1 MRPLSMDDYTDT
13 EFTGQKKKPLVERMG
28 LIPYGGRE
36 NAPFMRNLKAAI
48 NKLGATA
55 LGDNDAVMG
64 AYNISREVA
73 EGLKFK
79 DNDKTEDTLRHILL
93 GGLVES
99 SQGQAF
105 IAGREGED
113 KESRIDHNNNLF
125 GKALRKKYPDRQS
138 FVNAAI
144 ATAIAVGEGNMKN
157 VEELNGLLPMLSMG
171 TPGDFQRA
179 MPPMPEDTA
188 PAPAP
193 IPENIKEPDPRKSTD
208 DYTVTQKKGGIMKAQ
223 QGVMPMTKATSNPTG
238 NKPPETVN
246 VPRGVGRPKNEP
258 ESNDIRDIAIA
269 KLKNSLGLK
278 KGAVKIDKELKEGT
292 KPKEST
298 GMAVMIGLGAP
309 EIDYSKGEEG
319 DPPPGATKKEVA
331 DDQMVL
337 MSEGELVVPA
347 NVVRYHGLA
356 TYEGMRREAL
366 SGLQEMEFDGQ
377 ISYIDEGKTKKTR
390 EGGIMKAQQ
399 GITPLPV
406 AEAASSQFLMKPTDM
421 EVYSPARPFPIRPLE
436 PQPVYPQV
444 SQYTPVYPTYAG
456 LAGSP
461 KVVAPNIGYY
471 LPEEQR
477 SSFMR
482 PDAYPTSVV
491 PTATSIGAPP
501 VVNNIPY
508 DDMLS
513 STPPAATTTQPTTT
527 TTTATTTQAEPPQ
540 VVSEEQEDYIRSG
553 QADQEIAKANRI
565 AQNLQQGRADEARGT
580 YPEFTGFSDFPDSID
595 MNQLSKENL
604 KKEFDTLRDTTAE
617 GFKDLFRG
625 PEDLK
630 TTSPFEDAG
639 KYKNL
644 PLSNLPSAFLESI
657 TNPRRAAIRNENYNP
672 SKADIAAALNPS
684 IRFDSK
690 ALQAKANELTPDQLE
705 QYGYDEKNTVKVV
718 TGYDPDTGEQIVEE
732 LGTYVGTTQ
741 EALAEAN
748 RTYTDMGTYT
758 SAEKSKRRGEANQRR
773 AQETGLAAEGI
784 KSVTA
789 AEQVAYININKSL
802 NQGQF
807 DPNGVMGV
815 KQFADFK
822 KTGLQMND
830 FFKLSR
836 AEQSFYAAARTG
848 DTVEPWVIDSMRE
861 GTTQAF
867 DDMNRLNNAHILKSD
882 EYEIQSDKQFKPAD
896 AREGVEVNVMSYW
909 QSKEGQ
915 AKGQELGVLAKPT
928 GGVGAGMASKL
939 KSAKLAEDYNTVSA
953 SDAFKQFSANLKK

>member
-1 MRPLSMDDYTDT
+1 MRPLSTDDYTDT

-125 GKALRKKYPDRQS
+125 GKALREKYPDRQS
-138 FVNAAI
+138 FINAAI

-223 QGVMPMTKATSNPTG
+223 TGTMPMTKATSNPTG

-269 KLKNSLGLK
+269 KLKDSLGLK
-278 KGAVKIDKELKEGT
+278 KGAVKIDKKLKEGT

-298 GMAVMIGLGAP
+298 GMSVMIGLGTP

-399 GITPLPV
+399 GITPLPA
-406 AEAASSQFLMKPTDM
+406 AEAASSQFLMKPQDM
-421 EVYSPARPFPIRPLE
+421 EVYTPARPFPIRPLE

-482 PDAYPTSVV
+482 PDAYPTGVV

-501 VVNNIPY
+501 VVNTIPF

-527 TTTATTTQAEPPQ
+527 ATTTQAEPPQ
-540 VVSEEQEDYIRSG
+540 VVSEEQKDYIRSG
-553 QADQEIAKANRI
+553 QADQEIAKFNR
-565 AQNLQQGRADEARGT
+565 ALQGAEQAREDESRRT
-580 YPEFTGFSDFPDSID
+580 YDDFTGFSDYSID

-604 KKEFDTLRDTTAE
+604 KKEFDTLQDTTAE
-617 GFKDLFRG
+617 GFKNLFRG
-625 PEDLK
+625 PVDLK
-630 TTSPFEDAG
+630 TTSPFDKDAG
-639 KYKNL
+639 KYGTL
-644 PLSNLPSAFLESI
+644 PLSNLPTAFLESI
-657 TNPRRAAIRNENYNP
+657 TNPQRAAIRNENYNP
-672 SKADIAAALNPS
+672 SKLDIAAVLNPS

-690 ALQAKANELTPDQLE
+690 ALQIEANKLTSDQLK
-705 QYGYDEKNTVKVV
+705 QYGYDVNNPNTVRVF
-718 TGYDPDTGEQIVEE
+718 TGKYDSDGNPITQE
-732 LGTYVGTTQ
+732 LGTYTGTTQ

-748 RTYTDMGTYT
+748 RTYTDAGTYT
-758 SAEKSKRRGEANQRR
+758 SREKSKRRGEANERR
-773 AQETGLAAEGI
+773 AKETGLAAEGI

-789 AEQVAYININKSL
+789 AEQAAYTKINTAL
-802 NQGQF
+802 NEGQF

-815 KQFADFK
+815 KQYADFK

-836 AEQSFYAAARTG
+836 AEQAFYAAARTG
-848 DTVEPWVIDSMRE
+848 DTVEPWVIDSMKE

-867 DDMNRLNNAHILKSD
+867 DDMNRTNNANTLRSD
-882 EYEIQSDKQFKPAD
+882 KYEIQSDKQFKPAD

-909 QSKEGQ
+909 QSKEGREK
-915 AKGQELGVLAKPT
+915 AKELGVK
-928 GGVGAGMASKL
+928 VG
-939 KSAKLAEDYNTVSA
+939 
-953 SDAFKQFSANLKK
+953 

>member
-1 MRPLSMDDYTDT
+1 MRPLSTDDYTDT
-13 EFTGQKKKPLVERMG
+13 EFTEQPKKPLIERLAG
-28 LIPYGGRE
+28 GPYRGRKG
-36 NAPFMRNLKAAI
+36 AGFLHNLKA
-48 NKLGATA
+48 LGARA
-55 LGDNDAVMG
+55 LFKFLGDDDAVMD

-73 EGLKFK
+73 ENLQFK
-79 DNDKTEDTLRHILL
+79 DDDMTEDTLRHILL

-99 SQGQAF
+99 DQGQGI
-105 IAGREGED
+105 IADREGKD
-113 KESRIDHNNNLF
+113 PESRIDNNNNLY
-125 GKALRKKYPDRQS
+125 GKALREKYPNKDD
-138 FVNAAI
+138 FINAAVS
-144 ATAIAVGEGNMKN
+144 IAVSIADRNFEGMEIGNLK
-157 VEELNGLLPMLSMG
+157 PMLSLGAKGSSAFIGPVIPERIVEEGG
-171 TPGDFQRA
+171 TA
-179 MPPMPEDTA
+179 ST

-193 IPENIKEPDPRKSTD
+193 IPENIKEPDPMKSTD

-278 KGAVKIDKELKEGT
+278 KGAVKIDEELKEGT

-298 GMAVMIGLGAP
+298 GMSVMIGLGAP

-399 GITPLPV
+399 GITPLPA
-406 AEAASSQFLMKPTDM
+406 AEAASSQFLMRPQDM
-421 EVYSPARPFPIRPLE
+421 EVYTPARPFPIRPLE
-436 PQPVYPQV
+436 PQPAYPQV

-482 PDAYPTSVV
+482 PDAYPTGVV

-501 VVNNIPY
+501 VVNTIPF

-527 TTTATTTQAEPPQ
+527 TQAEPPK

-553 QADQEIAKANRI
+553 QADQEIAKFNRALQE
-565 AQNLQQGRADEARGT
+565 AQQDRRDEVNRTYDDFKGIDEFQKDVKKLYGQDFTKQLTDLQ
-580 YPEFTGFSDFPDSID
+580 
-595 MNQLSKENL
+595 
-604 KKEFDTLRDTTAE
+604 DTTAE
-617 GFKDLFRG
+617 GFKNLFRG
-625 PEDLK
+625 PVDLK
-630 TTSPFEDAG
+630 TTSPFDKDAG
-639 KYKNL
+639 KYGTL
-644 PLSNLPSAFLESI
+644 PLSNLPTAFLESI
-657 TNPRRAAIRNENYNP
+657 TNPQRAAIRNENYNP
-672 SKADIAAALNPS
+672 SKLDIVAALNPS
-684 IRFDSK
+684 IRFDSE
-690 ALQAKANELTPDQLE
+690 ALQTEADKLTPEQLK
-705 QYGYDEKNTVKVV
+705 QYGYDVDNPNTVRVF
-718 TGYDPDTGEQIVEE
+718 TGKYDSDGDPIIQE
-732 LGTYVGTTQ
+732 LGTYTPVAKSPAQ
-741 EALAEAN
+741 IAREEAS
-748 RTYTDMGTYT
+748 D
-758 SAEKSKRRGEANQRR
+758 RRGESSARR
-773 AQETGLAAEGI
+773 AKETGFDKQGI
-784 KSVTA
+784 SQISAQEVQAHT
-789 AEQVAYININKSL
+789 NINKSL
-802 NQGQF
+802 NQGQY

-815 KQFADFK
+815 EQYADFK

-848 DTVEPWVIDSMRE
+848 STVEPWVIDSMRE

-867 DDMNRLNNAHILKSD
+867 DDMNRTNNANTLRSD
-882 EYEIQSDKQFKPAD
+882 KYEIQSDKQFKPAD

-915 AKGQELGVLAKPT
+915 EKAKELGVE
-928 GGVGAGMASKL
+928 VG
-939 KSAKLAEDYNTVSA
+939 
-953 SDAFKQFSANLKK
+953 

>member
-1 MRPLSMDDYTDT
+1 MRPLSTDDYTDT
-13 EFTGQKKKPLVERMG
+13 EFTGQKKKSLVERMG

-125 GKALRKKYPDRQS
+125 GKALREKYPDRQS
-138 FVNAAI
+138 FINAAI

-223 QGVMPMTKATSNPTG
+223 TGTMPMTKATSNPTG

-399 GITPLPV
+399 GITPLPA
-406 AEAASSQFLMKPTDM
+406 AEAASSQFLMKPQDM
-421 EVYSPARPFPIRPLE
+421 EVYTPARPFPIRPLE
-436 PQPVYPQV
+436 PQSVYPQV

-482 PDAYPTSVV
+482 PDAYPTGVV

-501 VVNNIPY
+501 VVNTIPF

-527 TTTATTTQAEPPQ
+527 TTQVEPPK

-553 QADQEIAKANRI
+553 QADQEIAQVNRALQE
-565 AQNLQQGRADEARGT
+565 AQQAREDESKRT
-580 YPEFTGFSDFPDSID
+580 YPEFKGIDEFQKDVKKLYGQDFTNVFDQTQKDASE
-595 MNQLSKENL
+595 MFKNL
-604 KKEFDTLRDTTAE
+604 IR
-617 GFKDLFRG
+617 
-625 PEDLK
+625 PPVDLK
-630 TTSPFEDAG
+630 EVGPTDTGG
-639 KYKNL
+639 KYKEL
-644 PLSNLPSAFLESI
+644 PLSNLPGAFLESI
-657 TNPRRAAIRNENYNP
+657 TDPQRAAIRNERYNP
-672 SKADIAAALNPS
+672 SANDIASTILGPDA
-684 IRFDSK
+684 
-690 ALQAKANELTPDQLE
+690 TPDDIRKKAMSLTE
-705 QYGYDEKNTVKVV
+705 AEESAYGYDETKVMKVV
-718 TGYDPDTGEQIVEE
+718 TGYDSDGKPIVEE
-732 LGTYVGTTQ
+732 LGTYTPVAKSPAQ
-741 EALAEAN
+741 IAREEAS
-748 RTYTDMGTYT
+748 D
-758 SAEKSKRRGEANQRR
+758 RRGESAARR
-773 AQETGLAAEGI
+773 AKETGFDKQGI
-784 KSVTA
+784 SQISAQEVQAHT
-789 AEQVAYININKSL
+789 NINKSL
-802 NQGQF
+802 NQGQY

-815 KQFADFK
+815 EQYADFK

-848 DTVEPWVIDSMRE
+848 STVEPWVIDSMRE

-867 DDMNRLNNAHILKSD
+867 DDMNRTNNANTLRSD
-882 EYEIQSDKQFKPAD
+882 KYEIQSDKQFKPAN

-909 QSKEGQ
+909 QSKEGREK
-915 AKGQELGVLAKPT
+915 AKELGVK
-928 GGVGAGMASKL
+928 VG
-939 KSAKLAEDYNTVSA
+939 
-953 SDAFKQFSANLKK
+953 

>member
-1 MRPLSMDDYTDT
+1 MRPLSTDDYTDT

-125 GKALRKKYPDRQS
+125 GKALREKYPDRQS
-138 FVNAAI
+138 FINAAI

-223 QGVMPMTKATSNPTG
+223 TGTMPMTKVTSNPTG

-269 KLKNSLGLK
+269 KLKDSLGLK

-298 GMAVMIGLGAP
+298 GMAVMIGLGTP

-399 GITPLPV
+399 GITPLPA
-406 AEAASSQFLMKPTDM
+406 AEAASSQFLMRPQDM
-421 EVYSPARPFPIRPLE
+421 EVYTPARPFPIRPLA

-482 PDAYPTSVV
+482 PDAYPTGVV

-501 VVNNIPY
+501 VVNTIPF

-527 TTTATTTQAEPPQ
+527 TTTQAEPPK

-553 QADQEIAKANRI
+553 QADQEIAQVNRALQE
-565 AQNLQQGRADEARGT
+565 AQQARRDEVNRTYDDFKGIDEFQKDVKKLYGQDFTKQLTKLQDEAA
-580 YPEFTGFSDFPDSID
+580 EDFK
-595 MNQLSKENL
+595 N
-604 KKEFDTLRDTTAE
+604 
-617 GFKDLFRG
+617 LFRG
-625 PEDLK
+625 PVDLK
-630 TTSPFEDAG
+630 EVGPTDTGG
-639 KYKNL
+639 KYKDL
-644 PLSNLPSAFLESI
+644 PLSNLPGAFLESI
-657 TNPRRAAIRNENYNP
+657 TDPQRAAIRNERYNP
-672 SKADIAAALNPS
+672 GTHDIASTILGPDA
-684 IRFDSK
+684 
-690 ALQAKANELTPDQLE
+690 TPDDIRKKARALTDNE
-705 QYGYDEKNTVKVV
+705 KSAYGYDETKVVKVV
-718 TGYDPDTGEQIVEE
+718 TGIDPDTGEQIVED
-732 LGTYVGTTQ
+732 LGTYTPIAKSPAQ
-741 EALAEAN
+741 IAREEAS
-748 RTYTDMGTYT
+748 D
-758 SAEKSKRRGEANQRR
+758 RRGESAARR
-773 AQETGLAAEGI
+773 AKETGFDKQGI
-784 KSVTA
+784 SQISAQEVQAHT
-789 AEQVAYININKSL
+789 NINKSL
-802 NQGQF
+802 NQGQY

-815 KQFADFK
+815 EQYADFK

-848 DTVEPWVIDSMRE
+848 STVEPWVIDSMRE

-867 DDMNRLNNAHILKSD
+867 DDMNRTNNANTLRSD
-882 EYEIQSDKQFKPAD
+882 KYEIQSDKQFKPAD

-909 QSKEGQ
+909 QSKEGREK
-915 AKGQELGVLAKPT
+915 AKELGVE
-928 GGVGAGMASKL
+928 VG
-939 KSAKLAEDYNTVSA
+939 
-953 SDAFKQFSANLKK
+953 

>member
-1 MRPLSMDDYTDT
+1 MKSHKMRRTQRAEDMRPLSTDDYTDT
-13 EFTGQKKKPLVERMG
+13 EFTEQPKKPLIERLAG
-28 LIPYGGRE
+28 GPYRGRKG
-36 NAPFMRNLKAAI
+36 AGFLHNLKA
-48 NKLGATA
+48 LGARA
-55 LGDNDAVMG
+55 LFKFLRDDDAVMD

-73 EGLKFK
+73 ENLQFK
-79 DNDKTEDTLRHILL
+79 DDDMTEDTLRHILL

-99 SQGQAF
+99 DQGQGI
-105 IAGREGED
+105 IADREGKD
-113 KESRIDHNNNLF
+113 PESRIDNNNNLY
-125 GKALRKKYPDRQS
+125 GKALREKYPNKDD
-138 FVNAAI
+138 FINAAVS
-144 ATAIAVGEGNMKN
+144 IAVSIADRNFEGMEIGNLK
-157 VEELNGLLPMLSMG
+157 PMLSLGAKGSSAFIGPVIPERIVEEGG
-171 TPGDFQRA
+171 TA
-179 MPPMPEDTA
+179 ST

-193 IPENIKEPDPRKSTD
+193 IPENIKEPDPMKSTD

-223 QGVMPMTKATSNPTG
+223 TGTMPMTKATSNPTG
-238 NKPPETVN
+238 NKPTKTVN
-246 VPRGVGRPKNEP
+246 VPRGVGRPKNQP

-269 KLKNSLGLK
+269 KLKDSIGLK
-278 KGAVKIDKELKEGT
+278 KGAVKIDEELKEGT

-298 GMAVMIGLGAP
+298 GMSVMIGLGAP

-399 GITPLPV
+399 GITPLPA
-406 AEAASSQFLMKPTDM
+406 AEAASSQFLMRPQDM
-421 EVYSPARPFPIRPLE
+421 EVYTPARPFPIRPLE
-436 PQPVYPQV
+436 PQSVYPQV

-482 PDAYPTSVV
+482 PDAYPTGVV

-501 VVNNIPY
+501 VVNTIPF

-527 TTTATTTQAEPPQ
+527 TTQAEPPK

-553 QADQEIAKANRI
+553 QADQEIAKFNRALQE
-565 AQNLQQGRADEARGT
+565 AQQDRRDEVNRTYDDFKGIDEFQKDVKKLYGQDFTKQLTDLQ
-580 YPEFTGFSDFPDSID
+580 
-595 MNQLSKENL
+595 
-604 KKEFDTLRDTTAE
+604 DTTAE
-617 GFKDLFRG
+617 GFKNLFRG
-625 PEDLK
+625 PVDLK
-630 TTSPFEDAG
+630 TTSPFDKDAG
-639 KYKNL
+639 KYGTL
-644 PLSNLPSAFLESI
+644 PLSNLPTAFLESI
-657 TNPRRAAIRNENYNP
+657 TNPQRAAIRNQNYNP
-672 SKADIAAALNPS
+672 SKLDIVAALNPS
-684 IRFDSK
+684 IRFDSE
-690 ALQAKANELTPDQLE
+690 ALQTEADKLTPEQLK
-705 QYGYDEKNTVKVV
+705 QYGYDVDNPNTVRVF
-718 TGYDPDTGEQIVEE
+718 TGKYDSDGDPIIQE
-732 LGTYVGTTQ
+732 LGTYTPVAKSPAQ
-741 EALAEAN
+741 IAREEAS
-748 RTYTDMGTYT
+748 D
-758 SAEKSKRRGEANQRR
+758 RRGESSARR
-773 AQETGLAAEGI
+773 AKETGFDKQGI
-784 KSVTA
+784 SQISAQEVQAHT
-789 AEQVAYININKSL
+789 NINKSL
-802 NQGQF
+802 NQGQY

-815 KQFADFK
+815 EQYADFK

-848 DTVEPWVIDSMRE
+848 STVEPWVIDSMRE

-867 DDMNRLNNAHILKSD
+867 DDMNRTNNANTLRSD
-882 EYEIQSDKQFKPAD
+882 KYEIQSDKQFKPAD

-909 QSKEGQ
+909 QSKEGREK
-915 AKGQELGVLAKPT
+915 AKELGVE
-928 GGVGAGMASKL
+928 VG
-939 KSAKLAEDYNTVSA
+939 
-953 SDAFKQFSANLKK
+953 

>member
-1 MRPLSMDDYTDT
+1 MRPLSTDDYTDT
-13 EFTGQKKKPLVERMG
+13 EFTEQPKKPLIERLAG
-28 LIPYGGRE
+28 GPYRGRKG
-36 NAPFMRNLKAAI
+36 AGFLHNLKA
-48 NKLGATA
+48 LGARA
-55 LGDNDAVMG
+55 LFKFLGDDDAVMD

-73 EGLKFK
+73 ENLQFK
-79 DNDKTEDTLRHILL
+79 DDDMTEDTLRHILL

-99 SQGQAF
+99 DQGQGI
-105 IAGREGED
+105 IADREGKD
-113 KESRIDHNNNLF
+113 PESRIDNNNNLY
-125 GKALRKKYPDRQS
+125 GKALREKYPNKDD
-138 FVNAAI
+138 FINAAVS
-144 ATAIAVGEGNMKN
+144 IAVSIADRNFEGMEIGNLK
-157 VEELNGLLPMLSMG
+157 PMLSLGAKGSSAFIGPVIPEQIVEEGG
-171 TPGDFQRA
+171 TA
-179 MPPMPEDTA
+179 ST

-193 IPENIKEPDPRKSTD
+193 IPENIKEPDPMKSTD

-238 NKPPETVN
+238 NTPPETVN
-246 VPRGVGRPKNEP
+246 VPRGVGRPKNQP

-298 GMAVMIGLGAP
+298 GMAVMIGLGTP

-399 GITPLPV
+399 GITPLPA
-406 AEAASSQFLMKPTDM
+406 AEAASSQFLMRPQDM
-421 EVYSPARPFPIRPLE
+421 EVYTPARPFPIRPLE
-436 PQPVYPQV
+436 PQSVYPQV

-482 PDAYPTSVV
+482 PDAYPTGVV

-501 VVNNIPY
+501 VVNTIPF

-513 STPPAATTTQPTTT
+513 STPPVATTTQPTTT
-527 TTTATTTQAEPPQ
+527 TTQAEPPK

-553 QADQEIAKANRI
+553 QADQEIAEANRI
-565 AQNLQQGRADEARGT
+565 SQNLQQGRADAREQDRKDALSGGR
-580 YPEFTGFSDFPDSID
+580 PEFKGIDAFQDDVKELYGQDFTK
-595 MNQLSKENL
+595 QLTDL
-604 KKEFDTLRDTTAE
+604 QDTTAE
-617 GFKDLFRG
+617 GFKNLFRG
-625 PEDLK
+625 PVDLK
-630 TTSPFEDAG
+630 TTSPFDKDAG
-639 KYKNL
+639 KYGTL
-644 PLSNLPSAFLESI
+644 PLSNLPTAFLESI
-657 TNPRRAAIRNENYNP
+657 TNPQRAAIRNENYNP
-672 SKADIAAALNPS
+672 SKLDIAAALNPS
-684 IRFDSK
+684 IRFDKDALEK
-690 ALQAKANELTPDQLE
+690 AKNALTPDQLK
-705 QYGYDEKNTVKVV
+705 QHGYDVDNPNTVRVF
-718 TGYDPDTGEQIVEE
+718 TGKYDSDGDPIIQE
-732 LGTYVGTTQ
+732 LGTYTPVDSVTGLKIDLKKIGKPGYMSQ
-741 EALAEAN
+741 AALDARQRREEAS
-748 RTYTDMGTYT
+748 D
-758 SAEKSKRRGEANQRR
+758 RRGESAARR
-773 AQETGLAAEGI
+773 AKETGFDKQGI
-784 KSVTA
+784 SQISAQEVQA
-789 AEQVAYININKSL
+789 HANINKSL
-802 NQGQF
+802 NQGQY

-815 KQFADFK
+815 EQYADFK

-848 DTVEPWVIDSMRE
+848 STVEPWVIDSMKE

-867 DDMNRLNNAHILKSD
+867 DDMNRTNNANTLRSD
-882 EYEIQSDKQFKPAD
+882 KYEIQSDKQFKPAD

-915 AKGQELGVLAKPT
+915 EKAKELGVE
-928 GGVGAGMASKL
+928 VG
-939 KSAKLAEDYNTVSA
+939 
-953 SDAFKQFSANLKK
+953 

>member
-1 MRPLSMDDYTDT
+1 MRPLSTDDYTDT
-13 EFTGQKKKPLVERMG
+13 EFTEQPKKPLIERLAG
-28 LIPYGGRE
+28 GPYRGRKG
-36 NAPFMRNLKAAI
+36 AGFLHNLKA
-48 NKLGATA
+48 LGARA
-55 LGDNDAVMG
+55 LFKFLGDDDAVMD

-73 EGLKFK
+73 ENLQFK
-79 DNDKTEDTLRHILL
+79 DDDMTEDTLRHILL

-99 SQGQAF
+99 DQGQGI
-105 IAGREGED
+105 IADREGKD
-113 KESRIDHNNNLF
+113 PESRIDNNNNLY
-125 GKALRKKYPDRQS
+125 GKALREKYPNKDD
-138 FVNAAI
+138 FINAAVS
-144 ATAIAVGEGNMKN
+144 IAVSIADRNFEGMEIGNLK
-157 VEELNGLLPMLSMG
+157 PMLSLGAKGSSAFIGPVIPERIVEEGG
-171 TPGDFQRA
+171 TA
-179 MPPMPEDTA
+179 ST

-193 IPENIKEPDPRKSTD
+193 IPENIKEPDPMKSTD

-223 QGVMPMTKATSNPTG
+223 TGTMPMTKATSNPTG

-246 VPRGVGRPKNEP
+246 VPRGVGRPKNQP

-269 KLKNSLGLK
+269 KLKDSLGLK

-399 GITPLPV
+399 GITPLPA
-406 AEAASSQFLMKPTDM
+406 AEAASSQFLMRPQDM
-421 EVYSPARPFPIRPLE
+421 EVYTPARPFPIRPLE

-482 PDAYPTSVV
+482 PDAYPTGVV

-501 VVNNIPY
+501 VVNTIPF

-527 TTTATTTQAEPPQ
+527 TTQAEPPK

-553 QADQEIAKANRI
+553 QADQEVAKFNRALQE
-565 AQNLQQGRADEARGT
+565 AQQDRRDEVNRTYDDFKGIDEFQKDVKKLYGQDFTKQLTKLQDEAA
-580 YPEFTGFSDFPDSID
+580 EDFK
-595 MNQLSKENL
+595 N
-604 KKEFDTLRDTTAE
+604 
-617 GFKDLFRG
+617 LFRG
-625 PEDLK
+625 PVDLK
-630 TTSPFEDAG
+630 TTSPFDKDAG
-639 KYKNL
+639 KYGTL

-657 TNPRRAAIRNENYNP
+657 TNPQRAAIRNENYNP
-672 SKADIAAALNPS
+672 SKLDIAAALNPS
-684 IRFDSK
+684 IRFDKDALEK
-690 ALQAKANELTPDQLE
+690 AKNALTPEQLK
-705 QYGYDEKNTVKVV
+705 QYGYDVNNPNTVRVF
-718 TGYDPDTGEQIVEE
+718 TGKYDSDGKPIVEE
-732 LGTYVGTTQ
+732 LGTYTPVAKSPAQ
-741 EALAEAN
+741 IAREEAS
-748 RTYTDMGTYT
+748 D
-758 SAEKSKRRGEANQRR
+758 RRGESAARR
-773 AQETGLAAEGI
+773 AKETGFDKQGI
-784 KSVTA
+784 SQISAQEVQAHT
-789 AEQVAYININKSL
+789 NINKSL
-802 NQGQF
+802 NQGQY

-815 KQFADFK
+815 EQYADFK

-848 DTVEPWVIDSMRE
+848 STVEPWVIDSMRE

-867 DDMNRLNNAHILKSD
+867 DDMNRTNNANTLRSD
-882 EYEIQSDKQFKPAD
+882 KYEIQSDKQFKPAD

-909 QSKEGQ
+909 QSKEGREK
-915 AKGQELGVLAKPT
+915 AKELGVE
-928 GGVGAGMASKL
+928 VG
-939 KSAKLAEDYNTVSA
+939 
-953 SDAFKQFSANLKK
+953 

>member
-1 MRPLSMDDYTDT
+1 MRPLSTDDYTDT
-13 EFTGQKKKPLVERMG
+13 EFTGQKKKSLVERMG

-125 GKALRKKYPDRQS
+125 GKALREKYPDRQS
-138 FVNAAI
+138 FINAAI

-179 MPPMPEDTA
+179 MPPMPEDFDDPRLSDQDLRTA

-193 IPENIKEPDPRKSTD
+193 IPENIKEPDPKKSTD

-246 VPRGVGRPKNEP
+246 VPRGVGRPKNQP

-269 KLKNSLGLK
+269 KLKDSLGLK

-298 GMAVMIGLGAP
+298 GMSVMIGLGAP

-399 GITPLPV
+399 GITPLPA

-421 EVYSPARPFPIRPLE
+421 EVYTPARPFPIRPLE

-482 PDAYPTSVV
+482 PDAYPTGVV

-501 VVNNIPY
+501 VVNTIPF

-527 TTTATTTQAEPPQ
+527 TTQAEPPK

-553 QADQEIAKANRI
+553 QADQEIAEANRI
-565 AQNLQQGRADEARGT
+565 SQNLQQGRADAREQDRKDALSGGR
-580 YPEFTGFSDFPDSID
+580 PEFKGIDAFQEDVKKLYGQDFT
-595 MNQLSKENL
+595 KEL
-604 KKEFDTLRDTTAE
+604 TDLQDKTAE
-617 GFKDLFRG
+617 GFKNLFRG
-625 PEDLK
+625 PVDLK
-630 TTSPFEDAG
+630 TTSPFDKDAG
-639 KYKNL
+639 KYGTL
-644 PLSNLPSAFLESI
+644 PLSNLPTAFLESI
-657 TNPRRAAIRNENYNP
+657 TNPQRAAIRNENYNP
-672 SKADIAAALNPS
+672 SKLDIAAVLNPS

-690 ALQAKANELTPDQLE
+690 ALQIEANKLTSDQLK
-705 QYGYDEKNTVKVV
+705 QYGYDENNPNTVRVV
-718 TGYDPDTGEQIVEE
+718 TGIDPATGEQIVEE
-732 LGTYVGTTQ
+732 LGTYTPVDSVTGLKIDLKKIGQ
-741 EALAEAN
+741 PGYMSQAALDARQRREEAS
-748 RTYTDMGTYT
+748 D
-758 SAEKSKRRGEANQRR
+758 RRGESAARR
-773 AQETGLAAEGI
+773 AKETGFDKQGI
-784 KSVTA
+784 SQISAQEV
-789 AEQVAYININKSL
+789 QAYNNINKAL

-815 KQFADFK
+815 EQYADFK

-848 DTVEPWVIDSMRE
+848 STVEPWVIDSMRE

-867 DDMNRLNNAHILKSD
+867 DDMNRTNNANTLRSD
-882 EYEIQSDKQFKPAD
+882 KYEIQSDKQFKPAD
-896 AREGVEVNVMSYW
+896 AREGVEVNVISYW

-915 AKGQELGVLAKPT
+915 EKAKELGVE
-928 GGVGAGMASKL
+928 VG
-939 KSAKLAEDYNTVSA
+939 
-953 SDAFKQFSANLKK
+953 

>member
-13 EFTGQKKKPLVERMG
+13 EFTGQKKKSLVERMG

-73 EGLKFK
+73 DGLKFK

-113 KESRIDHNNNLF
+113 KESKIDHNNNLF
-125 GKALRKKYPDRQS
+125 GKALREKYPDRQS

-144 ATAIAVGEGNMKN
+144 ATAIAVGEGSMKN

-246 VPRGVGRPKNEP
+246 VPRGVGRPKNQP

-269 KLKNSLGLK
+269 KLKDSIGLK
-278 KGAVKIDKELKEGT
+278 KGAVKIDEELKEGT
-292 KPKEST
+292 KPKESA
-298 GMAVMIGLGAP
+298 GMSVMIGLGTP

-356 TYEGMRREAL
+356 AYEGMRREAL

-377 ISYIDEGKTKKTR
+377 ISYIDEGKTQKTR

-399 GITPLPV
+399 GITPLPA
-406 AEAASSQFLMKPTDM
+406 AEAASSQFLMRPEDM
-421 EVYSPARPFPIRPLE
+421 EVYTPARPFPIRPLA

-482 PDAYPTSVV
+482 PDAYPTGVV

-501 VVNNIPY
+501 VVNNIPF

-513 STPPAATTTQPTTT
+513 YTPPAATTTQPTTT
-527 TTTATTTQAEPPQ
+527 TTQAEPPK

-553 QADQEIAKANRI
+553 QADQEVAKFNRALQE
-565 AQNLQQGRADEARGT
+565 AQQSREDESRRT
-580 YPEFTGFSDFPDSID
+580 YPEFKGIDAFQDDVKELYGQDF
-595 MNQLSKENL
+595 
-604 KKEFDTLRDTTAE
+604 TTAFDQTQKDASKM
-617 GFKDLFRG
+617 FKDLIRPPVNLKEVG
-625 PEDLK
+625 PTD
-630 TTSPFEDAG
+630 TGG
-639 KYKNL
+639 KYKDL
-644 PLSNLPSAFLESI
+644 PLSNLPTAFLESI
-657 TNPRRAAIRNENYNP
+657 TDPQRAAIRNERYNP
-672 SKADIAAALNPS
+672 SANDIASTILGPDA
-684 IRFDSK
+684 
-690 ALQAKANELTPDQLE
+690 TPDDIRKKAMSLTGAE
-705 QYGYDEKNTVKVV
+705 KSAYRYDETKVMKVV
-718 TGYDPDTGEQIVEE
+718 TGTDPVTGEPIVEE
-732 LGTYVGTTQ
+732 LGTYTPVAKSPAQ
-741 EALAEAN
+741 IAREEAS
-748 RTYTDMGTYT
+748 D
-758 SAEKSKRRGEANQRR
+758 RRGESAARR
-773 AQETGLAAEGI
+773 AKETGFDKQGI
-784 KSVTA
+784 SQISAQEVQA
-789 AEQVAYININKSL
+789 HANINKSL
-802 NQGQF
+802 NQGQY

-815 KQFADFK
+815 EQYADFK

-848 DTVEPWVIDSMRE
+848 STVEPWVIDSMKG

-867 DDMNRLNNAHILKSD
+867 DDMNRTNNANTLRSD
-882 EYEIQSDKQFKPAD
+882 KYEIQSDKQFKPAD
-896 AREGVEVNVMSYW
+896 AREGVEVNVISYW

-915 AKGQELGVLAKPT
+915 EKAKELGVE
-928 GGVGAGMASKL
+928 VG
-939 KSAKLAEDYNTVSA
+939 
-953 SDAFKQFSANLKK
+953 

>member
-1 MRPLSMDDYTDT
+1 MRPLSTDDYTDT
-13 EFTGQKKKPLVERMG
+13 EFTEQPKKPLIERLAG
-28 LIPYGGRE
+28 GPYRGRKG
-36 NAPFMRNLKAAI
+36 AGFLHNLKA
-48 NKLGATA
+48 LGARA
-55 LGDNDAVMG
+55 LFKFLRDDDAVMD

-73 EGLKFK
+73 ENLQFK
-79 DNDKTEDTLRHILL
+79 DDDMTEDTLRHILL

-99 SQGQAF
+99 DQGQGI
-105 IAGREGED
+105 IADREGKD
-113 KESRIDHNNNLF
+113 PESRIDNNNNLY
-125 GKALRKKYPDRQS
+125 GKALREKYPNKDD
-138 FVNAAI
+138 FINAAVS
-144 ATAIAVGEGNMKN
+144 IAVSIADRNFEGMEIGNLK
-157 VEELNGLLPMLSMG
+157 PMLSLGAKGSSAFIGPVIPERIVEEGG
-171 TPGDFQRA
+171 TA
-179 MPPMPEDTA
+179 ST

-193 IPENIKEPDPRKSTD
+193 IPENIKEPDPMKSTD

-223 QGVMPMTKATSNPTG
+223 TGTMPMTKATSNPTG

-399 GITPLPV
+399 GITPLPA
-406 AEAASSQFLMKPTDM
+406 AEAASSQFLMKPQDM
-421 EVYSPARPFPIRPLE
+421 EVYTPARPFPIRPLE
-436 PQPVYPQV
+436 PQSVYPQV

-482 PDAYPTSVV
+482 PDAYPTGVV

-501 VVNNIPY
+501 VVNTIPF

-527 TTTATTTQAEPPQ
+527 TTATTTQAEPPQ
-540 VVSEEQEDYIRSG
+540 VVSEEQKDYIRSG

-565 AQNLQQGRADEARGT
+565 AQEAEQAREDEAKRT
-580 YPEFTGFSDFPDSID
+580 YPPFTGFSDYSID

-604 KKEFDTLRDTTAE
+604 KKEFDTLQDTTAE
-617 GFKDLFRG
+617 GFKNLFRG
-625 PEDLK
+625 PVDLK
-630 TTSPFEDAG
+630 TTSPFDKDAG
-639 KYKNL
+639 KYGTL

-657 TNPRRAAIRNENYNP
+657 TNPQRAAIRNKNYNP
-672 SKADIAAALNPS
+672 SKLDIAAALNPS
-684 IRFDSK
+684 IRFDKDALEK
-690 ALQAKANELTPDQLE
+690 AKNALTPEQLK
-705 QYGYDEKNTVKVV
+705 QHGYDVNNPNTVQVF
-718 TGYDPDTGEQIVEE
+718 TGKYDSDGDPIIQE
-732 LGTYVGTTQ
+732 LGTYTGTTQ

-748 RTYTDMGTYT
+748 RTYTDAGTYT
-758 SAEKSKRRGEANQRR
+758 AREKSKRRGEANERR
-773 AQETGLAAEGI
+773 AKETGLAAEGI
-784 KSVTA
+784 KYVTA
-789 AEQVAYININKSL
+789 AEQAAYNKINTAL
-802 NQGQF
+802 NEGQF

-815 KQFADFK
+815 KQYADFK

-836 AEQSFYAAARTG
+836 AEQAFYAAAKTG
-848 DTVEPWVIDSMRE
+848 DTVEPWVIDSMKE

-867 DDMNRLNNAHILKSD
+867 DDMNRTNNANTLRSD
-882 EYEIQSDKQFKPAD
+882 KYEIQSDKQFKPAD

-909 QSKEGQ
+909 QSKEGREK
-915 AKGQELGVLAKPT
+915 AKELGVK
-928 GGVGAGMASKL
+928 VR
-939 KSAKLAEDYNTVSA
+939 
-953 SDAFKQFSANLKK
+953 